1 MKKSFKGTVLVVLAA
16 IAWGISGVSG
26 QFLMKQGISVY
37 LLTSLRLLISGLLLI
52 GVVIWQQPQQ
62 IKAILEDKKM
72 LVGIFG
78 FSICGLLL
86 NQFSYLQAIHYTNA
100 GTATVLQYMAPVLVL
115 TIICF
120 KNRSLPTIGELA
132 AILLAI
138 LGTFIIATHGQLGN
152 LALTPA
158 GLFWGLFSAVTYTL
172 YMFLPIKLI
181 QEWGSLL
188 VIGLGMLLGGLVF
201 SLVSQSWQYNP
212 QFQAN
217 NLLAYVGLIIVGSVF
232 AYTSFLKGVSL
243 IGAVKGSLLAS
254 IEPIAAV
261 FFSVAIMK
269 EIFYPIDFLGMLLTI
284 LAVLI
289 ISVRDLL
296 AVNKEKI

>member
-1 MKKSFKGTVLVVLAA
+1 MKKSFKETVLVVLAA
-16 IAWGISGVSG
+16 IVWGISGVSG

-62 IKAILEDKKM
+62 VKAILEDKKV

-138 LGTFIIATHGQLGN
+138 LGTFVIATHGQLGN
-152 LALTPA
+152 LALSPV

-172 YMFLPIKLI
+172 YMFLPINLI
-181 QEWGSLL
+181 HKWGSLL

>member
-52 GVVIWQQPQQ
+52 GVIIWQQPQQ
-62 IKAILEDKKM
+62 VKAILEDKKM

-138 LGTFIIATHGQLGN
+138 LGTFVIATHGQLGN
-152 LALTPA
+152 LALTPS

-201 SLVSQSWQYNP
+201 SLVSQSWQCNP

-254 IEPIAAV
+254 IEPVAAV
-261 FFSVAIMK
+261 FFSVTLMK
-269 EIFYPIDFLGMLLTI
+269 EILYPIDFLGMLLII

-289 ISVRDLL
+289 ISIRDLL
-296 AVNKEKI
+296 VTNKEKI

>member
-1 MKKSFKGTVLVVLAA
+1 
-16 IAWGISGVSG
+16 
-26 QFLMKQGISVY
+26 
-37 LLTSLRLLISGLLLI
+37 
-52 GVVIWQQPQQ
+52 
-62 IKAILEDKKM
+62 M

-78 FSICGLLL
+78 FSIYGLLL

-115 TIICF
+115 TVVCF
-120 KNRSLPTIGELA
+120 RDRSLPTMGELT

-138 LGTFIIATHGQLGN
+138 LGTFIIVTHGQLGN

-172 YMFLPIKLI
+172 YMLLPIKLI
-181 QEWGSLL
+181 HKWGSLL
-188 VIGLGMLLGGLVF
+188 VIGLGMVMGGLVF
-201 SLVSQSWQYNP
+201 GLVSRSWQYNSH
-212 QFQAN
+212 FQAN

-232 AYTSFLKGVSL
+232 AYTAFLKGVSL

-254 IEPIAAV
+254 IEPVAAV
-261 FFSVAIMK
+261 FFSVTLMK
-269 EIFYPIDFLGMLLTI
+269 EIFYPIDFLGMLLII

-289 ISVRDLL
+289 ISIRDLL
-296 AVNKEKI
+296 VTNKEKI

>member
-62 IKAILEDKKM
+62 IKAILEDKKV
-72 LVGIFG
+72 LAGIFG

-115 TIICF
+115 TVICF
-120 KNRSLPTIGELA
+120 RDRSLPTMGELT

-138 LGTFIIATHGQLGN
+138 LGTFVIATHGQMGN
-152 LALTPA
+152 LALSPV

-172 YMFLPIKLI
+172 YMLLPIKLI
-181 QEWGSLL
+181 HKWGSLL

-212 QFQAN
+212 QFQAD

>member
-62 IKAILEDKKM
+62 VKAILEDKKV

-138 LGTFIIATHGQLGN
+138 LGTFVIATHGQLGN
-152 LALTPA
+152 LALSPV

-254 IEPIAAV
+254 IEPVAAV

>member
-62 IKAILEDKKM
+62 VKAILEDKKV
-72 LVGIFG
+72 LAGIFG

-115 TIICF
+115 TVICF
-120 KNRSLPTIGELA
+120 RDRSLPTMGELT

-138 LGTFIIATHGQLGN
+138 LGTFVIATHGQMGN
-152 LALTPA
+152 LALSPV

-254 IEPIAAV
+254 IEPVAAV
-261 FFSVAIMK
+261 FFSATLMK
-269 EIFYPIDFLGMLLTI
+269 EIFYPIDFLGMLLII

-289 ISVRDLL
+289 ISIRDLL
-296 AVNKEKI
+296 ATNKEKI

>member
-1 MKKSFKGTVLVVLAA
+1 MKKSFKETVLVVLAA
-16 IAWGISGVSG
+16 IVWGISGVSG

-62 IKAILEDKKM
+62 VKAILEDKKV

-138 LGTFIIATHGQLGN
+138 LGTFVIATHGQLGN
-152 LALTPA
+152 LALSPV

>member
-26 QFLMKQGISVY
+26 QFLMKQGISVH
-37 LLTSLRLLISGLLLI
+37 LLTSLRLLLSGLILVSI
-52 GVVIWQQPQQ
+52 VTWKQPQQ
-62 IKAILEDKKM
+62 VRAVMKDKKVLAGI
-72 LVGIFG
+72 LV

-115 TIICF
+115 TVVCF
-120 KNRSLPTIGELA
+120 RDRSLPAIGELA

-201 SLVSQSWQYNP
+201 GLVSRSWQYNSH
-212 QFQAN
+212 FQAE
-217 NLLAYVGLIIVGSVF
+217 NLLAYFGLIIVGSVF
-232 AYTSFLKGVSL
+232 AYTAFLKGVSL

>member
-37 LLTSLRLLISGLLLI
+37 LLTSLRLLISGILLI

-138 LGTFIIATHGQLGN
+138 LGTFVIATHGQLGN
-152 LALTPA
+152 LALSPV

-172 YMFLPIKLI
+172 YMLLPIKLI
-181 QEWGSLL
+181 HKWGSLL
-188 VIGLGMLLGGLVF
+188 VIGLGMVMGGLVF
-201 SLVSQSWQYNP
+201 SLVS
-212 QFQAN
+212 
-217 NLLAYVGLIIVGSVF
+217 
-232 AYTSFLKGVSL
+232 SL
-243 IGAVKGSLLAS
+243 GN
-254 IEPIAAV
+254 
-261 FFSVAIMK
+261 
-269 EIFYPIDFLGMLLTI
+269 TI
-284 LAVLI
+284 LNFRQITCWLMLV
-289 ISVRDLL
+289 
-296 AVNKEKI
+296 

>member
-62 IKAILEDKKM
+62 IKAILEDKKV

-120 KNRSLPTIGELA
+120 KNRSLSTIGELA

-138 LGTFIIATHGQLGN
+138 LGTFVIATHGQLGN
-152 LALTPA
+152 LALSPV

-172 YMFLPIKLI
+172 YMLLPIKLI
-181 QEWGSLL
+181 HKWGSLL
-188 VIGLGMLLGGLVF
+188 VIGLSMVMGGLVF
-201 SLVSQSWQYNP
+201 GLVSRSWQYNSH
-212 QFQAN
+212 FQAE
-217 NLLAYVGLIIVGSVF
+217 NLLAYFGLIIVGSVF
-232 AYTSFLKGVSL
+232 AYTAFLKGVSL

-254 IEPIAAV
+254 IEPITAV

>member
-1 MKKSFKGTVLVVLAA
+1 M
-16 IAWGISGVSG
+16 
-26 QFLMKQGISVY
+26 
-37 LLTSLRLLISGLLLI
+37 
-52 GVVIWQQPQQ
+52 
-62 IKAILEDKKM
+62 
-72 LVGIFG
+72 
-78 FSICGLLL
+78 
-86 NQFSYLQAIHYTNA
+86 
-100 GTATVLQYMAPVLVL
+100 
-115 TIICF
+115 
-120 KNRSLPTIGELA
+120 
-132 AILLAI
+132 
-138 LGTFIIATHGQLGN
+138 GN
-152 LALTPA
+152 LALSPV

-172 YMFLPIKLI
+172 YMLLPIKLI

-261 FFSVAIMK
+261 FFSVTLMK
-269 EIFYPIDFLGMLLTI
+269 EIFYPIDFLGMLLII

-289 ISVRDLL
+289 ISIKDLL
-296 AVNKEKI
+296 ATNKEKV

>member
-62 IKAILEDKKM
+62 IKAILEDKKV

-152 LALTPA
+152 LALTPV

-172 YMFLPIKLI
+172 YMLLPIKLI
-181 QEWGSLL
+181 HKWGSLL

>member
-1 MKKSFKGTVLVVLAA
+1 MKKSFKETVLVVLAA
-16 IAWGISGVSG
+16 IVWGISGVSG

-62 IKAILEDKKM
+62 VKAILEDKKV

-138 LGTFIIATHGQLGN
+138 LGTFVIATHGQLGN
-152 LALTPA
+152 LALSPV

-172 YMFLPIKLI
+172 YMFLPINLI

>member
-62 IKAILEDKKM
+62 IKAILEDKKV

-120 KNRSLPTIGELA
+120 KNRSCCHSFSYFGDICHSNAWTV
-132 AILLAI
+132 
-138 LGTFIIATHGQLGN
+138 GQSRSVSS
-152 LALTPA
+152 
-158 GLFWGLFSAVTYTL
+158 WS
-172 YMFLPIKLI
+172 FL
-181 QEWGSLL
+181 GSLFCCDL
-188 VIGLGMLLGGLVF
+188 Y
-201 SLVSQSWQYNP
+201 SLY
-212 QFQAN
+212 A
-217 NLLAYVGLIIVGSVF
+217 F
-232 AYTSFLKGVSL
+232 AH
-243 IGAVKGSLLAS
+243 
-254 IEPIAAV
+254 
-261 FFSVAIMK
+261 
-269 EIFYPIDFLGMLLTI
+269 
-284 LAVLI
+284 
-289 ISVRDLL
+289 
-296 AVNKEKI
+296 

>member
-62 IKAILEDKKM
+62 IKAILEDKKV

-115 TIICF
+115 TVVCF
-120 KNRSLPTIGELA
+120 RDRSLPTMGELT

-152 LALTPA
+152 LALTPV

-188 VIGLGMLLGGLVF
+188 VIGLSMVMGGLVF
-201 SLVSQSWQYNP
+201 GLVSRSWQYNSH
-212 QFQAN
+212 FQAE
-217 NLLAYVGLIIVGSVF
+217 NLLAYFGLIIVGSVF
-232 AYTSFLKGVSL
+232 AYTAFLKEVSL

>member
-52 GVVIWQQPQQ
+52 GVIIWQQPQQ
-62 IKAILEDKKM
+62 VKAILEDKKM

-138 LGTFIIATHGQLGN
+138 LGTFVIATHGQLGN
-152 LALTPA
+152 LALTPS

-254 IEPIAAV
+254 IEPVAAV
-261 FFSVAIMK
+261 FFSVTLMK
-269 EIFYPIDFLGMLLTI
+269 EIFYPIDFLGMLLII

-289 ISVRDLL
+289 ISIRDLL
-296 AVNKEKI
+296 VTNKEKI

>member
-138 LGTFIIATHGQLGN
+138 LGTFVIATHGQLGN
-152 LALTPA
+152 LALSPV

-172 YMFLPIKLI
+172 YMLLPIKLI
-181 QEWGSLL
+181 HKWGSLL
-188 VIGLGMLLGGLVF
+188 VIGLGMVMGGLVF
-201 SLVSQSWQYNP
+201 SLVSQSWQYNSH
-212 QFQAN
+212 FQAN

-232 AYTSFLKGVSL
+232 AYTAFLKGVSL

-254 IEPIAAV
+254 IEPVAAV
-261 FFSVAIMK
+261 LFSVTLMK
-269 EIFYPIDFLGMLLTI
+269 EIFYPIDFLGMLLII

-289 ISVRDLL
+289 ISIRDLL
-296 AVNKEKI
+296 VTNKEKI

>member
-62 IKAILEDKKM
+62 IKAILEDKKV
-72 LVGIFG
+72 LAGIFG

-115 TIICF
+115 TVICF
-120 KNRSLPTIGELA
+120 RDRSLPTMGELT

-138 LGTFIIATHGQLGN
+138 LGTFVIATHGQMGN
-152 LALTPA
+152 LALSPV

-172 YMFLPIKLI
+172 YMLLPIKLI

-201 SLVSQSWQYNP
+201 SLVSQSWQYNL

-243 IGAVKGSLLAS
+243 IGAVKGSLLAF

>member
-62 IKAILEDKKM
+62 VKAILEDKKV
-72 LVGIFG
+72 LAGIFG

-115 TIICF
+115 TVICF
-120 KNRSLPTIGELA
+120 RDRSLPTMGELT

-172 YMFLPIKLI
+172 YMLLPIKLI

-269 EIFYPIDFLGMLLTI
+269 EIFYPIDFLGMLLII

-289 ISVRDLL
+289 ISIRDLL
-296 AVNKEKI
+296 VANKEKI

>member
-62 IKAILEDKKM
+62 IKAILEDKKV
-72 LVGIFG
+72 LAGIFG

-138 LGTFIIATHGQLGN
+138 LGTFVIATHGQLGN
-152 LALTPA
+152 LALSPV

-172 YMFLPIKLI
+172 YMLLPIKLI
-181 QEWGSLL
+181 HKWGSLL
-188 VIGLGMLLGGLVF
+188 VIGLGMVMGGLVF

-243 IGAVKGSLLAS
+243 IGAIKGSLLAS
-254 IEPIAAV
+254 IEPVAAV
-261 FFSVAIMK
+261 FFSVTLMK
-269 EIFYPIDFLGMLLTI
+269 EIFYLIDFLGMLLII

-289 ISVRDLL
+289 ISIRDLL
-296 AVNKEKI
+296 VANKEKI

>member
-62 IKAILEDKKM
+62 IKAILEDKKV

-78 FSICGLLL
+78 FSIYGLLL

-115 TIICF
+115 TVVCF
-120 KNRSLPTIGELA
+120 RDRSLPTMGELT

-138 LGTFIIATHGQLGN
+138 LGTFIIVTHGQLGN

-172 YMFLPIKLI
+172 YMLLPIKLI
-181 QEWGSLL
+181 HKWGSLL
-188 VIGLGMLLGGLVF
+188 VIGLGMVMGGLVF
-201 SLVSQSWQYNP
+201 GLVSRSWQCNSH
-212 QFQAN
+212 FQAN

-232 AYTSFLKGVSL
+232 AYTAFLKGVSL

-254 IEPIAAV
+254 IEPVAAV

-289 ISVRDLL
+289 ISIRDLL

>member
-62 IKAILEDKKM
+62 IKAILEDKKV

-78 FSICGLLL
+78 FSIWGLLL

-115 TIICF
+115 TVICF
-120 KNRSLPTIGELA
+120 RDRSLPTMGELT

-172 YMFLPIKLI
+172 YMFLLIKLI

-201 SLVSQSWQYNP
+201 SLVSQS
-212 QFQAN
+212 
-217 NLLAYVGLIIVGSVF
+217 
-232 AYTSFLKGVSL
+232 
-243 IGAVKGSLLAS
+243 
-254 IEPIAAV
+254 
-261 FFSVAIMK
+261 
-269 EIFYPIDFLGMLLTI
+269 
-284 LAVLI
+284 
-289 ISVRDLL
+289 
-296 AVNKEKI
+296 

>member
-62 IKAILEDKKM
+62 IKAILEDKKV

-115 TIICF
+115 TIMCF
-120 KNRSLPTIGELA
+120 KNRSLSTIGELA

-138 LGTFIIATHGQLGN
+138 LGTFVIATHGQLGN
-152 LALTPA
+152 LALSPV

-172 YMFLPIKLI
+172 YMLLPIKLI
-181 QEWGSLL
+181 HKWGSLL
-188 VIGLGMLLGGLVF
+188 VIGLSMVMGGLVF
-201 SLVSQSWQYNP
+201 GLVSRSWQYNSH
-212 QFQAN
+212 FQAE
-217 NLLAYVGLIIVGSVF
+217 NLLAYFGLIIVGSVF
-232 AYTSFLKGVSL
+232 AYTAFLKGVSL

>member
-26 QFLMKQGISVY
+26 QFLMKQGISVH
-37 LLTSLRLLISGLLLI
+37 LLTSLRLLLSGLILVSI
-52 GVVIWQQPQQ
+52 VTWKQPQQ
-62 IKAILEDKKM
+62 VRAVMKDKKVLAGI
-72 LVGIFG
+72 LV

-172 YMFLPIKLI
+172 YMLLPIKLI
-181 QEWGSLL
+181 HKWGSLL
-188 VIGLGMLLGGLVF
+188 VIGLSMVMGGLVF
-201 SLVSQSWQYNP
+201 GLVSRSWQYNSH
-212 QFQAN
+212 FQAE
-217 NLLAYVGLIIVGSVF
+217 NLLAYFGLIIVGSVF
-232 AYTSFLKGVSL
+232 AYTAFLKGVSL

>member
-62 IKAILEDKKM
+62 VKAILEDKKV
-72 LVGIFG
+72 LAGIFG

-115 TIICF
+115 TVICF
-120 KNRSLPTIGELA
+120 RDRSLPTMGELT

-138 LGTFIIATHGQLGN
+138 LGTFVIATHGQMGN
-152 LALTPA
+152 LALSPV

-254 IEPIAAV
+254 IEPVAAV

-289 ISVRDLL
+289 ISFRDLL

>member
-138 LGTFIIATHGQLGN
+138 LGTFVIATHGQLGN
-152 LALTPA
+152 LALYPV

-172 YMFLPIKLI
+172 YMLLPIKLI
-181 QEWGSLL
+181 HKWGSLL
-188 VIGLGMLLGGLVF
+188 VIGLGMVMGGLVF
-201 SLVSQSWQYNP
+201 
-212 QFQAN
+212 
-217 NLLAYVGLIIVGSVF
+217 GL
-232 AYTSFLKGVSL
+232 VSL

-254 IEPIAAV
+254 IEPVAAV
-261 FFSVAIMK
+261 FFSVTLMK
-269 EIFYPIDFLGMLLTI
+269 EIFYPIDFLGMLLII

-289 ISVRDLL
+289 ISIRDLL
-296 AVNKEKI
+296 VTNKEKI

>member
-62 IKAILEDKKM
+62 IKAILEDKKV
-72 LVGIFG
+72 LAGIFG

-115 TIICF
+115 TVICF
-120 KNRSLPTIGELA
+120 RDRSLPTMGELT

-138 LGTFIIATHGQLGN
+138 LGTFVIATHGQMGN
-152 LALTPA
+152 LALSPV

-172 YMFLPIKLI
+172 YMLLPIKLI

-201 SLVSQSWQYNP
+201 SL
-212 QFQAN
+212 
-217 NLLAYVGLIIVGSVF
+217 
-232 AYTSFLKGVSL
+232 
-243 IGAVKGSLLAS
+243 
-254 IEPIAAV
+254 
-261 FFSVAIMK
+261 
-269 EIFYPIDFLGMLLTI
+269 
-284 LAVLI
+284 
-289 ISVRDLL
+289 
-296 AVNKEKI
+296 

>member
-138 LGTFIIATHGQLGN
+138 LGTFVIATHGQLGN
-152 LALTPA
+152 LALSPV

-172 YMFLPIKLI
+172 YMLLPIKLI

-188 VIGLGMLLGGLVF
+188 VIGLSMVMGGLVF
-201 SLVSQSWQYNP
+201 GLVSRSWQYNSH
-212 QFQAN
+212 FQAN

-232 AYTSFLKGVSL
+232 AYTAFLKGVSL

-254 IEPIAAV
+254 IEPVAAV
-261 FFSVAIMK
+261 FFSVTLMK
-269 EIFYPIDFLGMLLTI
+269 EIFYLIDFLGMLLII

-289 ISVRDLL
+289 ISIRDLL
-296 AVNKEKI
+296 VANKEKI

>member
-62 IKAILEDKKM
+62 VKAILEDKKV
-72 LVGIFG
+72 LAGIFG

-115 TIICF
+115 TVICF
-120 KNRSLPTIGELA
+120 RDRSLPTMGELT

-138 LGTFIIATHGQLGN
+138 LGTFVIATHGQMGN
-152 LALTPA
+152 LALSPV

-254 IEPIAAV
+254 IEPVAAV

>member
-26 QFLMKQGISVY
+26 QFLMKQGISVH
-37 LLTSLRLLISGLLLI
+37 LLTSLRLLLSGLILVSI
-52 GVVIWQQPQQ
+52 VTWKQPQQ
-62 IKAILEDKKM
+62 VRAVMKDKKVLAGI
-72 LVGIFG
+72 LV

-115 TIICF
+115 TVVCF
-120 KNRSLPTIGELA
+120 RDRSLPTIGELA

-201 SLVSQSWQYNP
+201 GLVSRSWQYNSH
-212 QFQAN
+212 FQAE
-217 NLLAYVGLIIVGSVF
+217 NLLAYFGLIIVGSVF
-232 AYTSFLKGVSL
+232 AYTAFLKGVSL

-261 FFSVAIMK
+261 FFQ
-269 EIFYPIDFLGMLLTI
+269 LL
-284 LAVLI
+284 L
-289 ISVRDLL
+289 
-296 AVNKEKI
+296 

>member
-62 IKAILEDKKM
+62 IKAILEDKKV
-72 LVGIFG
+72 LAGIFG

-115 TIICF
+115 TVIYF
-120 KNRSLPTIGELA
+120 RDRSLPTMGELT

-138 LGTFIIATHGQLGN
+138 LGTFVIATHGQMSN
-152 LALTPA
+152 LALSPV

-172 YMFLPIKLI
+172 YMLLPIKLI
-181 QEWGSLL
+181 HKWGSLL
-188 VIGLGMLLGGLVF
+188 VIGLGMVMGGLVF
-201 SLVSQSWQYNP
+201 GLVSRSWQYNSH
-212 QFQAN
+212 FQAN

-232 AYTSFLKGVSL
+232 AYTAFLKGVSL

>member
-62 IKAILEDKKM
+62 IKAILEDKKV

-120 KNRSLPTIGELA
+120 KNRSLSTIGELA

-138 LGTFIIATHGQLGN
+138 LGTFVIATHGQLGN
-152 LALTPA
+152 LALSPV

-172 YMFLPIKLI
+172 YMLLPIKLI
-181 QEWGSLL
+181 HKWGSLL
-188 VIGLGMLLGGLVF
+188 VIGLGMVMGGLVF
-201 SLVSQSWQYNP
+201 GLVSRSWQYNSH
-212 QFQAN
+212 FQAE
-217 NLLAYVGLIIVGSVF
+217 NLLAYFGLIIVGSVF
-232 AYTSFLKGVSL
+232 AYTAFLKGVSL

>member
-62 IKAILEDKKM
+62 IKAILEDKKV

-115 TIICF
+115 TVVCF
-120 KNRSLPTIGELA
+120 RDRSLPTMGELT

-138 LGTFIIATHGQLGN
+138 SGTFIIATHGQLGN

-172 YMFLPIKLI
+172 YMLLPIKLI
-181 QEWGSLL
+181 HKWGSLL

>member
-62 IKAILEDKKM
+62 IKAILEDKKV

-115 TIICF
+115 TVVCF
-120 KNRSLPTIGELA
+120 RDRSLPTMGELT

-152 LALTPA
+152 LALTPV

-172 YMFLPIKLI
+172 YMLLPIKLI
-181 QEWGSLL
+181 HKWGSLL
-188 VIGLGMLLGGLVF
+188 VIGLGMVMGGLVF

>member
-62 IKAILEDKKM
+62 VKAILEDKKV
-72 LVGIFG
+72 LAGIFG

-138 LGTFIIATHGQLGN
+138 LGDICHSNAWTDGQSRSVSS
-152 LALTPA
+152 
-158 GLFWGLFSAVTYTL
+158 WS
-172 YMFLPIKLI
+172 FL
-181 QEWGSLL
+181 GSLFCCDL
-188 VIGLGMLLGGLVF
+188 Y
-201 SLVSQSWQYNP
+201 SLY
-212 QFQAN
+212 A
-217 NLLAYVGLIIVGSVF
+217 F
-232 AYTSFLKGVSL
+232 AH
-243 IGAVKGSLLAS
+243 
-254 IEPIAAV
+254 
-261 FFSVAIMK
+261 
-269 EIFYPIDFLGMLLTI
+269 
-284 LAVLI
+284 
-289 ISVRDLL
+289 
-296 AVNKEKI
+296 

>member
-62 IKAILEDKKM
+62 VKAILEDKKV
-72 LVGIFG
+72 LAGIFG

-115 TIICF
+115 TVVCF
-120 KNRSLPTIGELA
+120 RDRSLPTMGELT

-188 VIGLGMLLGGLVF
+188 VIGLSMVMGGLVF
-201 SLVSQSWQYNP
+201 GLVSRSWQYNSH
-212 QFQAN
+212 FQAE
-217 NLLAYVGLIIVGSVF
+217 NLLAYFGLIIVGSVF
-232 AYTSFLKGVSL
+232 AYTAFLKGVSL

>member
-37 LLTSLRLLISGLLLI
+37 LLTSLRLLISGLILI

-62 IKAILEDKKM
+62 IKAILEDKKV

-78 FSICGLLL
+78 FSICGLFL

-120 KNRSLPTIGELA
+120 KNRSLSTIGELA

-138 LGTFIIATHGQLGN
+138 LGTFVIATHGQLGN
-152 LALTPA
+152 LALSPV

-172 YMFLPIKLI
+172 YMLLPIKLI
-181 QEWGSLL
+181 HKWGSLL
-188 VIGLGMLLGGLVF
+188 VIGLSMVMGGLVF
-201 SLVSQSWQYNP
+201 GLVSRSWQYNSH
-212 QFQAN
+212 FQAE
-217 NLLAYVGLIIVGSVF
+217 NLLAYFGLIIVGSVF
-232 AYTSFLKGVSL
+232 AYTAFLKGVSL